1 MSSEGN
7 AVAIPAPA
15 DLTELASR
23 ITSLGDSINTLKSSS
38 EPDKDAISAAVAALV
53 DAKRVYA
60 QNNGGIGVDGKKWE
74 EPMSKSEK
82 KKAEKAAKAAA
93 AAAAAGGG
101 DGNNTQAPSKA
112 AAAKEAKKA
121 AKKEAKKNFK
131 EGGAPAAAPA
141 AAASTATSPKKSSST
156 ASAVVVRPIMTKSK
170 LEPNQIAFNPNVSLS
185 DRPVVAL
192 TIAILT
198 NTIVDYELVSDHTR
212 SGCALGLPSG
222 NGEVS
227 GDLAI
232 ARFIAKQAAAGSS
245 SNLLGGDDDEAIAM
259 MDQWVDYAL
268 SLSKFGLARRA
279 LSIQRTLDPL
289 LVSGTY
295 VVGHSLSLADVA
307 LFASLGFPSSEES
320 KAEMARI
327 LPAGSPTLRW
337 MEMMSNS
344 PAVKEATQLAIGVAK
359 NAEANLEDGAT
370 LDPLVAGMSYLEG
383 ATPGSTTT
391 RFPPEPSGYL
401 HVGHAKA
408 SLLNEY
414 YARRYKGRLV
424 VRFDDTNPS
433 KEKDEYQTSIIEDLA
448 KIGVKPDVVTF
459 TSDYFETIKQ
469 YALWMIENGLAYMDD
484 TPQEQMQKER
494 MDRQHSKH
502 RDQSPSEA
510 LEYFNLMCSGKEE
523 GKPWCLRAKM
533 DMSSDN
539 GTLRDPVLY
548 RQNTTPHH
556 RSGTKYKA
564 YPTYDLAC
572 PIVDSIEGVS
582 HALRTTE
589 YDDRNAQYQYIQKA
603 LGLRRVRIQ
612 TFARMNFMYTV
623 MSKRKLTW
631 FVDTGRVTGWD
642 DPRMPTV
649 RGVSRRGIDIDAL
662 KKFMC
667 SQGASRRIV
676 NMEWSKFWAEN
687 KKEIDKYAK
696 RFMAIDKTDHVSLTV
711 TNGGDGTDFL
721 TTDYLPKDPSFGK
734 RLVRIGKKVLLE
746 KVDTEG
752 ITVGENI
759 VLTRW
764 GKFVYVDVC
773 SFLVP
778 IRSNSDLCVR
788 ICSFQVLSRLPK
800 LKEVSRESSSQM
812 VM

>member
-7 AVAIPAPA
+7 AVAVPAPV

-23 ITSLGDSINTLKSSS
+23 ITLLGESIKSLKESSS
-38 EPDKDAISAAVAALV
+38 AEPDKDEISKAVKALV
-53 DAKRVYA
+53 DAKRTYA
-60 QNNGGIGVDGKKWE
+60 THNGGIGVDGKKWE

-93 AAAAAGGG
+93 AAAAAAGGGG
-101 DGNNTQAPSKA
+101 DGKEQAPSKK
-112 AAAKEAKKA
+112 AAAKEQKKA
-121 AKKEAKKNFK
+121 AKKEAKRNFK
-131 EGGAPAAAPA
+131 EGGGGASAATTPAASADAKKTTTSA
-141 AAASTATSPKKSSST
+141 AAA
-156 ASAVVVRPIMTKSK
+156 AVIRPMMTKSK
-170 LEPNQIAFNPNVSLS
+170 LFPNQIAINPNVSLA

-232 ARFIAKQAAAGSS
+232 ARFIAKQAASASVAAGFVAGSS
-245 SNLLGGDDDEAIAM
+245 NNLLGGDDEEIAL

-279 LSIQRTLDPL
+279 LSIQRTLDPM

-295 VVGHSLSLADVA
+295 VVGHSLSMADVS

-320 KAEMARI
+320 KAEIARI
-327 LPAGSPTLRW
+327 LPTGSPTLRW
-337 MEMMSNS
+337 VEMMSNS

-359 NAEANLEDGAT
+359 NAEVIFEDGAT
-370 LDPLVAGMSYLEG
+370 LDPLAAGMSYLEG

-424 VRFDDTNPS
+424 IRFDDTNPS
-433 KEKDEYQTSIIEDLA
+433 KEKDEYQTSIIEDLG

-469 YALWMIENGLAYMDD
+469 YALWMIENGMAYMDD

-494 MDRQHSKH
+494 MDRQHSTH
-502 RDQSPSEA
+502 RDQSPSDA
-510 LEYFNLMCSGKEE
+510 LGYFKLMCSGKED

-539 GTLRDPVLY
+539 GTLRDPVLF

-572 PIVDSIEGVS
+572 PIVDSIEGVT

-589 YDDRNAQYQYIQKA
+589 YDDRNAQYQHISKM

-662 KKFMC
+662 QKFMC

-696 RFMAIDKTDHVSLTV
+696 RFMAVDKNDHVGLTV

-734 RLVRIGKKVLLE
+734 RLVRIGNKVLLE

-752 ITVGENI
+752 IAVGENI

-764 GKFVYVDVC
+764 GKFVYVDAYSC
-773 SFLVP
+773 FFS
-778 IRSNSDLCVR
+778 
-788 ICSFQVLSRLPK
+788 
-800 LKEVSRESSSQM
+800 
-812 VM
+812 